1 MKLQKRLAS
10 EVIGCSQNKIVF
22 NEDAM
27 DEIKEAITKHDIKI
41 QIGKKNIKKK
51 AEKGVSRAR
60 ANATL
65 RQKKKGLQKGEGS
78 RKGRANA
85 RTNRKETWQN
95 RVRKQRSFIKR
106 LYENERIDNQT
117 YRDLYNK
124 IKGNF
129 FRSVR
134 HMKIYLEERGL
145 MKNER

>member
-10 EVIGCSQNKIVF
+10 EIMGCSQNKVAL

-41 QIGKKNIKKK
+41 QIGKKNIRKRPD
-51 AEKGVSRAR
+51 KGVSRSR

-65 RQKKKGLQKGEGS
+65 KQKKKGLQKGEGS
-78 RKGRANA
+78 RKGTANA
-85 RTNRKETWQN
+85 RTDRKETWKN
-95 RVRKQRSFIKR
+95 RVRKQRNYIKR
-106 LYENERIDNQT
+106 LYENDKLDTRT
-117 YRDLYNK
+117 HRDLYNK

-134 HMKIYLEERGL
+134 HMKMYLEERGL
-145 MKNER
+145 MKK